1 MLQLS
6 FSALS
11 FAPSHFTCPPS
22 LPWLLPCY
30 ASTVLPLYPVMLQLS
45 SLFALSFALLCF
57 NCPPSLSYHASTVL
71 PLCRLLPHHA
81 STVPS
86 LCLVFCLVTLQ
97 LSSLFALSFALSY
110 FNCPLSLPYLSP
122 CHDSTVLTLCPVF
135 HLVMLQLSS
144 LFALSFTL
152 SCFNC
157 PPSLP
162 CLPVTKIATYHHD
175 LVQAKRKKEC
185 CMGPPQ
191 KGILTAVTGL
201 YMVTGTAF

>member
-1 MLQLS
+1 MS
-6 FSALS
+6 CFN
-11 FAPSHFTCPPS
+11 CPS
-22 LPWLLPCY
+22 LPCLLPRHT
-30 ASTVLPLYPVMLQLS
+30 SPVLPLCPDFCLVMLQLS
-45 SLFALSFALLCF
+45 SLFVLSCF
-57 NCPPSLSYHASTVL
+57 NCPPSLPSFASSCFNCPLSLPCLLPCHASTVL
-71 PLCRLLPHHA
+71 PLCP
-81 STVPS
+81 
-86 LCLVFCLVTLQ
+86 VFCLVI
-97 LSSLFALSFALSY
+97 
-110 FNCPLSLPYLSP
+110 
-122 CHDSTVLTLCPVF
+122 
-135 HLVMLQLSS
+135 LQLSS

-162 CLPVTKIATYHHD
+162 CLPVTKLATYHHD

>member
-45 SLFALSFALLCF
+45 SLFVLSFALLCF

-71 PLCRLLPHHA
+71 PLCPIM
-81 STVPS
+81 
-86 LCLVFCLVTLQ
+86 LQ
-97 LSSLFALSFALSY
+97 LSSLSAVFCLIMLQLSPLFALSFALSR
-110 FNCPLSLPYLSP
+110 
-122 CHDSTVLTLCPVF
+122 
-135 HLVMLQLSS
+135 
-144 LFALSFTL
+144 
-152 SCFNC
+152 FNC

-185 CMGPPQ
+185 CMGPP
-191 KGILTAVTGL
+191 KRAS
-201 YMVTGTAF
+201 